1 MPNIKLTDRLGFE
14 IDAEINPDSS
24 IARYIRQL
32 TKFKFPKLKLAEL
45 QNSLLDEAPIKS
57 ADTGIS
63 FEKPLGI
70 GVDDTKLTIGAGVS
84 GNLRILTSK
93 DKQLFDPEVFGDA
106 INIAGHQA
114 YLGITTSATLSSELA
129 HKTGNLGFGFDAGN
143 QITLSTYRLF
153 EKSSIGEFPKFA
165 DALKQT
171 VSAFT
176 IPGDLEDLKSM
187 TVGSVATVE
196 GTGSIKF
203 SGSVDVLS
211 LVNPLAVVNLPDPV
225 GAVKVSSGNA
235 IKVGASF
242 AITGAYQV
250 RAQKI
255 ANDKVRLG
263 YYKKRGT
270 EFVLKAS
277 AAGGLSIGPGEFDA
291 IAPLL
296 KAISSDPS
304 LDAEALR
311 KGGLNE
317 GQIEAI
323 KKVLE
328 AGISRKLEVAL
339 GFELNAER
347 SAEAAFLFEIEI
359 NNLDETGRK
368 ALANALDG
376 DLSAL
381 ARREEQLPAGITLI
395 RSIFTEVQKRKHA
408 LKFNL
413 LGIYNFISVSTLIL
427 KGTVMFDPA
436 TGEVIITDKATASR
450 IAASTLNFAADSEKL
465 RKILAESVLITA
477 AYRCSKLVTLP
488 PELKISHSYFE
499 LHTKTNRTVMKN
511 NLDVFEA
518 LALITKDEK
527 DRLIGGVT
535 EFGKTMLSAE
545 TFYDDQVANE
555 LFLRNG
561 EPRAKEEYESAGL
574 QALALLV
581 QSGEGQD
588 FRTKPAR
595 DPKLW
600 KRMKKLGQPAFST
613 IGAFKKL
620 SADQLGAIK
629 SDYSVIVWWADSMTE
644 MSESLAE
651 IRQFLAD
658 NPNTDPKDEKFTD
671 LRKNLAGKFKHIA
684 STTKSQFGDP
694 WGLVAMDQCSNR
706 KAAAQALITGSKLS
720 LFRQR

>member
-1 MPNIKLTDRLGFE
+1 MPNIKLTDRLGFA
-14 IDAEINPDSS
+14 IDAELNPDSS
-24 IARYIRQL
+24 IAKYIKQL

-45 QNSLLDEAPIKS
+45 QNSALDQAPIKS
-57 ADTGIS
+57 ADSGIS
-63 FEKPLGI
+63 FEKPVGI
-70 GVDDTKLTIGAGVS
+70 GVDHTKLTIGAGVS
-84 GNLRILTSK
+84 GSLKVLTSE

-106 INIAGHQA
+106 ITIAGNQA
-114 YLGITTSATLSSELA
+114 YLGMATSASLSSELA
-129 HKTGNLGFGFDAGN
+129 HETGNLSFGFDAGS
-143 QITLSTYRLF
+143 QITLATYRLF
-153 EKSSIGEFPKFA
+153 EKSATGEFPKFV
-165 DALKQT
+165 DALKET

-187 TVGSVATVE
+187 AVGSVATVE
-196 GTGSIKF
+196 GMGSIKLA
-203 SGSVDVLS
+203 GSVDILS
-211 LVNPLAVVNLPDPV
+211 VVNPLAAVNLPDPV
-225 GAVKVSSGNA
+225 GAVKVTSGNA

-242 AITGAYQV
+242 EISGAYQV

-255 ANDKVRLG
+255 GNDKVRLG

-270 EFVLKAS
+270 EFTLKAS
-277 AAGGLSIGPGEFDA
+277 AAGGLSVGPGDFDA
-291 IAPLL
+291 ITPLL

-304 LDAEALR
+304 LDAEELK

-339 GFELNAER
+339 DFELNVER
-347 SAEAAFLFEIEI
+347 SAEAAFLFEIDI
-359 NNLDETGRK
+359 NNLDDTGRK

-376 DLSAL
+376 DLSDL

-395 RSIFTEVQKRKHA
+395 RSIFTEVQKKKHA

-427 KGTVMFDPA
+427 KGTVMFEPA
-436 TGEVIITDKATASR
+436 TGEVIITDTATASR

-488 PELKISHSYFE
+488 PELKIVHSYFE

-518 LALITKDEK
+518 LALITNDQK
-527 DRLIGGVT
+527 DRLIGGLT

-545 TFYDDQVANE
+545 TSYDDPVANE

-561 EPRAKEEYESAGL
+561 APRAKEEYENAGL

-595 DPKLW
+595 DPNLW
-600 KRMKKLGQPAFST
+600 KRMKKLGQPGFST

-620 SADQLGAIK
+620 SPDQLGAVR
-629 SDYSVIVWWADSMTE
+629 SDYSVIVWWADSMAE

-651 IRQFLAD
+651 TRQFLAD

-671 LRKNLAGKFKHIA
+671 LRKRLAGKLKDIA
-684 STTKSQFGDP
+684 SKTKSQFGDP
-694 WGLVAMDQCSNR
+694 WGLVAMDQCSGQ
-706 KAAAQALITGSKLS
+706 KAAAHALITGPRLA
-720 LFRQR
+720 LFKTR